1 MKFRKT
7 TESTE
12 PMKYE
17 KREEPVEMEKEEN
30 GLSDS
35 TIYIDMDKLRPNDN
49 NDYDISGI
57 EELSKMIRLSGG
69 IWQNII
75 VMPADEEGYHTITTG
90 ERRWRAAKL
99 LSERGEY
106 PEKFENK
113 VPCTIRGLEEIKLP
127 LSKENKENFAIL
139 VTNQYRSKKDSDI
152 MMEMRKWRSIIG
164 ELRKAGVEYLPS
176 VYSEDE
182 VKIAGVPT
190 RQLIASQLGVS
201 NGQVARMERVEN
213 NGSEELIKR
222 LLDDTMDLGAAEEMI
237 KVSKEKQEKI
247 LGQLE
252 KDESGRI
259 TKKAVT
265 EKIREQEEK
274 IIIQKQTLVDSF
286 MDIADGV
293 GEELQL
299 NKTDYQSYQKL
310 IKKLKE
316 LLS

>member
-1 MKFRKT
+1 MKFRRA
-7 TESTE
+7 TESVDQLE
-12 PMKYE
+12 E
-17 KREEPVEMEKEEN
+17 KREEAAGEERDVN
-30 GLSDS
+30 EISGS

-57 EELSKMIRLSGG
+57 DELSKMIRLSGG

-113 VPCTIRGLEEIKLP
+113 VPCTIRGIEEIDLP

-176 VYSEDE
+176 VYTEDD

-190 RQLIASQLGVS
+190 RQLIAGQLGVS

-213 NGSEELIKR
+213 NGSDELIKR

-237 KVSKEKQEKI
+237 KVNKEKQEKI

-252 KDESGRI
+252 KDESGKI
-259 TKKAVT
+259 TKRAVA

-274 IIIQKQTLVDSF
+274 IILQKQILVDDF
-286 MDIADGV
+286 KDITDGV
-293 GEELQL
+293 GEELKL
-299 NKTDYQSYQKL
+299 NRTDYQSYQKL
-310 IKKLKE
+310 LKKMKE

>member
-1 MKFRKT
+1 MKFRRT

-12 PMKYE
+12 PMELE
-17 KREEPVEMEKEEN
+17 KREEPAEVENGEN

-106 PEKFENK
+106 PAKFENK

-252 KDESGRI
+252 QEASGRI